1 MRAKR
6 AAVQQER
13 MTWTAEQRRAH
24 AQAGMGKIITGR
36 ITKRRE
42 GKRARR
48 GGGNNSSMA
57 VVWVEGRNIEGGRRS
72 EDGDGGKRS
81 RRGKQNDGR
90 AKCEGNKAK
99 PLAFKWG
106 CLGTRTQY
114 IGCYTYLMIG
124 MQKGKILS
132 RVHTSP
138 LAPQATVSAPLNKRG
153 GRPGTTF
160 PGANDL
166 FLENNCR
173 TYLFVQF
180 CGKLFRRALLPRMRE
195 IEAYNTETERTW

>member
-72 EDGDGGKRS
+72 EDGDGGKRKRS
-81 RRGKQNDGR
+81 RRGKQNDAR
-90 AKCEGNKAK
+90 AKCEGSKSKATGFQMGVPGNTTK
-99 PLAFKWG
+99 YLIMRT
-106 CLGTRTQY
+106 TRAQY
-114 IGCYTYLMIG
+114 VAC
-124 MQKGKILS
+124 
-132 RVHTSP
+132 HTWY
-138 LAPQATVSAPLNKRG
+138 R
-153 GRPGTTF
+153 F
-160 PGANDL
+160 ND
-166 FLENNCR
+166 N
-173 TYLFVQF
+173 
-180 CGKLFRRALLPRMRE
+180 
-195 IEAYNTETERTW
+195 NTERRDFVTCIY